1 MDTKLID
8 MHTHSTYSDGEL
20 TPNKLIK
27 KAIDNNIG
35 TIAITDHNSINGL
48 KNINYNDDI
57 IKNSNINIIN
67 GVELSAKVDHG
78 QMHILGYDFDI
89 NNEYLNN
96 ELFKQKEN
104 SLQNV
109 LSVMEQ
115 IKRDY
120 KIVFGYNDII
130 ELITAD
136 HNIGRPEL
144 AKLCVKYGFANSVQE
159 AFTKYLNPAKDKV
172 RGTNKRTKYDEC
184 IHMIKE
190 ANGIPILAHP
200 KSLEL
205 SEKDFL
211 ITLKNLIQCGLMGI
225 EVYHSSHT
233 KGEMVYY
240 KRIAQE
246 YNLLISGGSDYHGE
260 HVKPDV
266 KIGTGINNN
275 LKIKKL
281 SLIDYIKNR

>member
-1 MDTKLID
+1 MTNKLID
-8 MHTHSTYSDGEL
+8 MHMHTTYSDGEL
-20 TPNKLIK
+20 SPNELIK

-35 TIAITDHNSINGL
+35 TIAITDHNSVNGL
-48 KNINYNDDI
+48 KAIEYTNE
-57 IKNSNINIIN
+57 IKNNINIIN

-104 SLQNV
+104 SLNYI

-120 KIVFGYNDII
+120 KIIFGYYDIVK
-130 ELITAD
+130 LVTAN
-136 HNIGRPEL
+136 HNLGRPDL
-144 AKLCVKYGFANSVQE
+144 AKLCVEYEFADNIKD
-159 AFTKYLNPAKDKV
+159 AFTKYLNPAKEKI
-172 RGTNKRTKYDEC
+172 RGTNKRITYEEC
-184 IHMIKE
+184 IHIIKE
-190 ANGIPILAHP
+190 ANGIPVLAHP

-211 ITLKNLIQCGLMGI
+211 ILLRDLIKCGLMGI
-225 EVYHSSHT
+225 EVFHSSHS
-233 KGEMVYY
+233 KEEMDYY
-240 KRIAQE
+240 LKIANE

-260 HVKPDV
+260 HVKPDTML
-266 KIGTGINNN
+266 GTGVNNN

-281 SLIDYIKNR
+281 SLVDYIKKR

>member
-1 MDTKLID
+1 MTNKLID
-8 MHTHSTYSDGEL
+8 MHMHTTYSDGEL
-20 TPNKLIK
+20 SPNELIK

-35 TIAITDHNSINGL
+35 TIAITDHNSVNGL
-48 KNINYNDDI
+48 KAIEYTSE
-57 IKNSNINIIN
+57 IKNNINIIN

-104 SLQNV
+104 SLNYI

-120 KIVFGYNDII
+120 KIIFGYYDIVK
-130 ELITAD
+130 LVTAN
-136 HNIGRPEL
+136 HNLGRPDL
-144 AKLCVKYGFANSVQE
+144 AKLCVEYGFADNIKD
-159 AFTKYLNPAKDKV
+159 AFTKYLNPAKEKI
-172 RGTNKRTKYDEC
+172 RGTNKRITYEEC
-184 IHMIKE
+184 IHIIKE
-190 ANGIPILAHP
+190 ANGIPVLAHP

-211 ITLKNLIQCGLMGI
+211 ILLRDLIKCGLMGI
-225 EVYHSSHT
+225 EVFHSSHS
-233 KGEMVYY
+233 KEEMDYY
-240 KRIAQE
+240 LKIANE

-260 HVKPDV
+260 HVKPDTM
-266 KIGTGINNN
+266 IGTGVNNN

-281 SLIDYIKNR
+281 SLVDYIKKR